1 MGQYY
6 NPTLADD
13 SGIISTL
20 HAHVH
25 SKSKRKEGQI

>member
-6 NPTLADD
+6 KPILAGDN
-13 SGIISTL
+13 GKISTL